1 MRIVHLLNTS
11 SFSGAENVAI
21 QIIENSGE
29 QNEAYYCSPQGKI
42 GEILQK
48 RGVRYLPVRKLC
60 VKEIRRII
68 REIKPDVIHAHDFR
82 AGLLAILASK
92 KRVPVVSH
100 LHNNCP
106 WLKKIGVKSL
116 LFRYIAAKCSV
127 LLTVSESVM
136 DEFVFGKRFA
146 DKTVVIGNPID
157 VKRIQR
163 NIGPG
168 AAIEYDLV
176 FCGRLMEQKN
186 PGLFLEI
193 VKRLSSA
200 FPRLRA
206 IMLGDGVL
214 RTEVEETIGR
224 LGLEN
229 TVTVAGFVDDPVS
242 YMARSRVLVITS
254 SWEGFGLVAVEA
266 LAAGKPVVAS
276 NVGGLPSI
284 VNDRCGALC
293 NSTDDF
299 VVALSQ
305 LLSDD
310 GYYSSKCSGAL
321 SRADEL
327 NNLEQ
332 YMQNINQAYGYALR
346 KK

>member
-1 MRIVHLLNTS
+1 MRIVHLLNTN

-21 QIIENSGE
+21 QIIENSDE

-42 GEILQK
+42 EEILKK
-48 RGVRYLPVRKLC
+48 RGVRYLPVKKLC

-68 REIKPDVIHAHDFR
+68 GEIKPDVIHAHDFR

-116 LFRYIAAKCSV
+116 LFRYIAANCSV
-127 LLTVSESVM
+127 LLTVSKSVM

-157 VKRIQR
+157 VKMIR
-163 NIGPG
+163 NNIDPNGPS
-168 AAIEYDLV
+168 EYDLV
-176 FCGRLMEQKN
+176 FCGRLTEQKN

-193 VKRLSSA
+193 VKRLSSS
-200 FPRLRA
+200 FPHLKA
-206 IMLGDGVL
+206 IMLGDGEL
-214 RTEVEETIGR
+214 RAEVNETIGR

-229 TVTVAGFVDDPVS
+229 TVTIAGFVDDPVS
-242 YMARSRVLVITS
+242 YMARSRILAITS

-276 NVGGLPSI
+276 NVGGLPTI

-293 NSTDDF
+293 EGADDF
-299 VVALSQ
+299 VAEISK

-310 GYYSSKCSGAL
+310 EYYSSKCSEAL
-321 SRADEL
+321 SRANEL
-327 NNLEQ
+327 NNLER
-332 YMQNINQAYGYALR
+332 YMQDINKAYGYAIR
-346 KK
+346 KM